1 MPLRGPVSD
10 LQVLHYAN
18 PVKTGTTDD
27 GEDIMGYG
35 APEEFMAT
43 VGVPAGETAAAQYGQ
58 KLPSVRT
65 LSTGNLRLKEG
76 AGIWVD
82 APTTREPD
90 YKVIADRSTPR
101 QYRCD
106 IGKRGAFGG

>member
-10 LQVLHYAN
+10 LQVLHHAPYI
-18 PVKTGTTDD
+18 KKGTASD

-35 APEEFMAT
+35 DPVEFMAS
-43 VGVPAGETAAAQYGQ
+43 VGVPTGEVAAAQYGQ

-65 LSTGNLRLKEG
+65 LSTGNVRLKEG
-76 AGIWVD
+76 EGVWLD
-82 APTTREPD
+82 APTTGDPD
-90 YKVIADRSTPR
+90 YKVIADLSTLR

>member
-10 LQVLHYAN
+10 LQVLHHAN
-18 PVKTGTTDD
+18 PIKTGTTDD
-27 GEDIMGYG
+27 GEDIMGHG
-35 APEEFMAT
+35 PPEEFMAA
-43 VGVPAGETAAAQYGQ
+43 VGVPTGEVAATLYGQ

-65 LSTGNLRLKEG
+65 LSIGSLRLKEG
-76 AGIWVD
+76 AGVWVD
-82 APTTREPD
+82 APTTGGPD

>member
-1 MPLRGPVSD
+1 VSD
-10 LQVLHYAN
+10 LQVLHHAE
-18 PVKTGTTDD
+18 PVITGKRDD
-27 GEDIMGYG
+27 GEDIIVPGT
-35 APEEFMAT
+35 PQEFMAT
-43 VGVPAGETAAAQYGQ
+43 VGIPSGETAAAQYGQ

-65 LSTGNLRLKEG
+65 LSTGNVRLTVGEDV
-76 AGIWVD
+76 WLD
-82 APTTREPD
+82 APTSGDPD